1 MADETI
7 TPQEESTARI
17 VPEKEL
23 FSWKATSRP
32 FKKRDRE
39 FWVTVGAIAFIGGVI
54 LFLIE
59 GVMPVVLIISIVF
72 LYYVMSTVPPETV
85 SYSITNLGVKFADK
99 RTDWDF
105 LTRFWFT
112 KRLDTSLLV
121 FEMTSLPGR
130 LELVIDPKD
139 QDKLIEVLT
148 PYVINEEAPP
158 SQMDKAANF
167 LADKLPLKK

>member
-1 MADETI
+1 MNTSNQAAPRVIAE
-7 TPQEESTARI
+7 Q
-17 VPEKEL
+17 EL
-23 FSWKATSRP
+23 FSWKAPSRP

-39 FWVTVGAIAFIGGVI
+39 FWVTVGAIAFIGGII

-59 GVMPVVLIISIVF
+59 GVMPVILIISIVF
-72 LYYVMSTVPPETV
+72 LYYVMSTVEPETV
-85 SYSITNLGVKFADK
+85 AYSITNLGVKFADK
-99 RTDWDF
+99 RTDWDY

-112 KRLDTSLLV
+112 KRLDTTLLV

-139 QDKLIEVLT
+139 QDKIKEVLT
-148 PYVINEEAPP
+148 DYVVNEEAPP
-158 SQMDKAANF
+158 SQLDKAANY

>member
-1 MADETI
+1 MEDQTNASNQDAPRVVT
-7 TPQEESTARI
+7 
-17 VPEKEL
+17 EKEL
-23 FSWKATSRP
+23 FSWKAPSRP

-39 FWVTVGAIAFIGGVI
+39 FWVTVGAIAFIGGII

-59 GVMPVVLIISIVF
+59 GVMPVILIISIVF
-72 LYYVMSTVPPETV
+72 LYYVMSTVEPEMVT
-85 SYSITNLGVKFADK
+85 YAITNLGVKFADK
-99 RTDWDF
+99 RTDWDY

-112 KRLDTSLLV
+112 KRMDTSLLV

-139 QDKLIEVLT
+139 QDKLKEVLAD
-148 PYVINEEAPP
+148 YVVNEEAPP
-158 SQMDKAANF
+158 SQLDKAANY

>member
-1 MADETI
+1 M
-7 TPQEESTARI
+7 
-17 VPEKEL
+17 
-23 FSWKATSRP
+23 
-32 FKKRDRE
+32 
-39 FWVTVGAIAFIGGVI
+39 TVGAIAFIGGII

-59 GVMPVVLIISIVF
+59 GVMPVLLIISVVF
-72 LYYVMSTVPPETV
+72 LYYVMSTVEPETL

-99 RTDWDF
+99 RTDWDY

-112 KRLDTSLLV
+112 KRLDTTLLV

-139 QDKLIEVLT
+139 QDKIKEVLT
-148 PYVINEEAPP
+148 DYVVNEEAPP
-158 SQMDKAANF
+158 SQLDKAANY